1 LLFGTTYNSTA
12 PIPGID
18 VATEQID
25 IITAAILDMQTAFEG
40 TMDSLEAY
48 ADSLEGPIGAFH
60 QMAADLKSIAGLAG
74 GITLPT
80 AGTAAPTPASGSKVG
95 SQSFTDGV
103 TGGPVTTGPSIS
115 EEAKNTL
122 QELMRNI
129 LNNGGDQMLS
139 NMPMLGGLKGTNPVV
154 DAAPR
159 SAEDLA
165 RAAEY
170 EKMIGVE
177 DYQKYL
183 KEFDQEQRNLIELG
197 AAINYAEQRL
207 MLELDGTSNIEL
219 RKAKEEEIQYLKEE
233 MQRRSLDYE
242 KSPYYR
248 EPRLEHQAFRDD
260 EYNQVS
266 KMPVPPITEFNAEL
280 KAKLAEYAATFASS
294 VQTVGINGAQTTV
307 TMYNQIPINITI
319 NDAQDMDTAELA
331 AQVEEAVGRALRA
344 SGGSYING
352 TTS

>member
-1 LLFGTTYNSTA
+1 LLFGTTYNSAA

-25 IITAAILDMQTAFEG
+25 VITAAILDMQTAFEG

-60 QMAADLKSIAGLAG
+60 QMAADIKSIAGLAG

-80 AGTAAPTPASGSKVG
+80 AGTAAPTTLTP
-95 SQSFTDGV
+95 T
-103 TGGPVTTGPSIS
+103 PTTG
-115 EEAKNTL
+115 
-122 QELMRNI
+122 
-129 LNNGGDQMLS
+129 
-139 NMPMLGGLKGTNPVV
+139 NPYGYKDGEMV
-154 DAAPR
+154 DPNRDLPEGMMGAAVMGYWDD
-159 SAEDLA
+159 AL
-165 RAAEY
+165 
-170 EKMIGVE
+170 KMIVNE
-177 DYQKYL
+177 LPERLRQQK
-183 KEFDQEQRNLIELG
+183 
-197 AAINYAEQRL
+197 
-207 MLELDGTSNIEL
+207 
-219 RKAKEEEIQYLKEE
+219 
-233 MQRRSLDYE
+233 
-242 KSPYYR
+242 
-248 EPRLEHQAFRDD
+248 
-260 EYNQVS
+260 VS
-266 KMPVPPITEFNAEL
+266 TMPVPQITEFNAEL
-280 KAKLAEYAATFASS
+280 KAKLAEYAAAFASS